1 MGSYE
6 IDVKGS
12 AQRDLY
18 KLDRPIIPRV
28 TRAIEALSVNPFPPN
43 IVKLRDTENMYR
55 LRVGD
60 YRVVYEVN
68 TNTQSKT
75 VIIHYIRHRKDVY
88 RRL

>member
-18 KLDRPIIPRV
+18 KLDRLIVPRI

-68 TNTQSKT
+68 AQSKT